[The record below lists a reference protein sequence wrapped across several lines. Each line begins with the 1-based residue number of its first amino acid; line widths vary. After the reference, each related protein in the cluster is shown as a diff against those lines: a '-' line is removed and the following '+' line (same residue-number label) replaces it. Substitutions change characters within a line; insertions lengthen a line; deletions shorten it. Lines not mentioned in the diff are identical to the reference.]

1 MFFVLSKA
9 VVRRVIAETIALLCC
24 LESVYLYVLG
34 DKRKGPV
41 NQDSYQQVKG
51 VDWVDVEGGTENIL
65 ETNQNE
71 QQAVWEQGPYSPKKS
86 PAASAPT
93 LSPRA
98 SNRGPRSIRTRRR
111 VRFTPAVEEIVG
123 FAFSKSDYD
132 RTVIQTDKP
141 KQTEDVLT
149 WISSALQNN
158 TNEVTK
164 NEKQFL
170 CSNVLTLYDT
180 DFSDYESSLR
190 DCVVQFV
197 LREVAIKE
205 SALLK
210 LKLCRDSLCNT
221 RHSTDAAAEECREAL
236 LRLVNA
242 HIHTIETLTP
252 WDSDSYVSPP
262 QPQIMQVW
270 QGSRA
275 IGACG

>member
-1 MFFVLSKA
+1 
-9 VVRRVIAETIALLCC
+9 
-24 LESVYLYVLG
+24 LG
-34 DKRKGPV
+34 DKRKGTV
-41 NQDSYQQVKG
+41 NQDSYQQVQG
-51 VDWVDVEGGTENIL
+51 VEWVDVEGGTENIS

-71 QQAVWEQGPYSPKKS
+71 QQTVWEQQKGPYSPKK
-86 PAASAPT
+86 PAPT
-93 LSPRA
+93 LSPMLYNA
-98 SNRGPRSIRTRRR
+98 GSGPRSIRTRRR
-111 VRFTPAVEEIVG
+111 VRFTPAVEELLG

-141 KQTEDVLT
+141 NQTEDVLT

-180 DFSDYESSLR
+180 DFSDYESSLC

-242 HIHTIETLTP
+242 HIRTIETLTP
-252 WDSDSYVSPP
+252 WDSGSYLSPP